1 MSSRQQKYR
10 ATKGQLAKM
19 TNITRGDC
27 DHLYK
32 MLIGQQGNTT
42 EGHMATLSIAS
53 AKGGCGKTTTAIL
66 LAAEL
71 ALNHEYKVALL
82 DSDVNQHA
90 SAFGGKAIIKG
101 LTIIPN
107 VDEANVL
114 STLRKAEVENDV
126 VIIDLPGGS
135 STLALKAMQRSHF
148 VLVPTQAS
156 LPDVRD
162 AIKTTAQIDDA
173 QELARVP
180 IARAILWTRI
190 LPGFESKSARHV
202 RTGLEGKGVD
212 ILSVALMERA
222 AYREI
227 HITGRVPSQDDPET
241 AAAVNVSAIA
251 KELLTHLEKLSE
263 AA

>member
-1 MSSRQQKYR
+1 
-10 ATKGQLAKM
+10 
-19 TNITRGDC
+19 
-27 DHLYK
+27 
-32 MLIGQQGNTT
+32 
-42 EGHMATLSIAS
+42 MATLSIGS

-66 LAAEL
+66 LSAEL
-71 ALNHEYKVALL
+71 ALNHGYKVTLL

-90 SAFGGKAIIKG
+90 SAFGKKAKIKG
-101 LTIIPN
+101 LTIVPN
-107 VDEANVL
+107 VDEVNVL
-114 STLRKAEVENDV
+114 AMLRKAESENDLV
-126 VIIDLPGGS
+126 LIDLPGGS

-162 AIKTTAQIDDA
+162 AMKTITQIDDA
-173 QELARVP
+173 QELARAP

-202 RTGLEGKGVD
+202 RTGLEGRGVD
-212 ILSVALMERA
+212 ILSSALMERA

-227 HITGRVPSQDDPET
+227 HITGRVPSQDAPNL
-241 AAAVNVSAIA
+241 AAASNIQAIA
-251 KELLTHLEKLSE
+251 NEVLAQLEKISE